1 MNPALL
7 RSSRGIASNRSP
19 VACFDAAMDRRTFC
33 RAGLL
38 LLLAGTSACDRR
50 TSSGAPTEVNLGYFA
65 NLTHAQAV
73 LGVASGDFQNA
84 VAPARL
90 TTRIF
95 NAGPSLIEA
104 LLAGEIDI
112 AYIGPGPAL
121 NGHAKTHGQGL
132 RVIAGATNN
141 GTIIVARQGSGIRT
155 LADLKG
161 RKIATPQNGNTQDIA
176 ARHYLKDVL
185 HQADLQNVIPISN
198 AEQAGMMSRSQI
210 DASWAAE
217 PWGSLLVAQT
227 GAQVIGQ
234 EKDLWPDKQFTLAVM
249 ITTPEFLGEHPNI
262 VENILRA
269 HVRWTRR
276 LRENPDQ
283 YTNQLESALLA
294 LTGKRFPDGVVAA
307 AMQTVQFSD
316 EPLRQTFDALA
327 DWSAELSFLPGKID
341 LTGLFDTTILR
352 KVLAEPSST
361 QPHKEAADA
370 GAHDIAG

>member
-1 MNPALL
+1 MNRPPITFNPKRVAY
-7 RSSRGIASNRSP
+7 SYAS
-19 VACFDAAMDRRTFC
+19 MDRRHFC

-38 LLLAGTSACDRR
+38 LLLTGASCDRR
-50 TSSGAPTEVNLGYFA
+50 SSSSGSAEVRLGYFA

-73 LGVASGDFQNA
+73 LGVASGEYQRA
-84 VAPARL
+84 VAPAKL

-104 LLAGEIDI
+104 LLAGEIDL

-141 GTIIVARQGSGIRT
+141 GTIIVAREDSGIRS

-161 RKIATPQNGNTQDIA
+161 RKVATPQHGNTQDIA

-198 AEQAGMMSRSQI
+198 AEQAGMMSRGQI

-217 PWGSLLVAQT
+217 PWGSLLVAQD
-227 GAQVIGQ
+227 GAHVIGE
-234 EKDLWPDKQFTLAVM
+234 EKDLWPNKRFTLAVV
-249 ITTPEFLGEHPNI
+249 ITTPDFLSEHPEV
-262 VENILRA
+262 VEKVLRA

-276 LRENPDQ
+276 LQEQPEQ
-283 YTNQLESALLA
+283 YIAQLESALSDLA
-294 LTGKRFPDGVVAA
+294 GKKLPKGVIASA
-307 AMQTVQFSD
+307 IKSVQFSD
-316 EPLRQTFDALA
+316 EPLQETFESLA
-327 DWSAELSFLPGKID
+327 EWSTELGFLPGKID

-352 KVLAEPSST
+352 KVQAEESST
-361 QPHKEAADA
+361 QPHKESADA
-370 GAHDIAG
+370 GRHPIAS